1 MATVE
6 SIRKNNL
13 DEEKIWQIIKRQVE
27 ELKYGTVLITVHD
40 GKITQIETS
49 SKIRF

>member
-13 DEEKIWQIIKRQVE
+13 DEEEIWQIIKRQVE
-27 ELKYGTVLITVHD
+27 ELKYGTVLVTVHD

-49 SKIRF
+49 SKLRF